1 MPAQVKPRVGAADLL
16 TVMRFPLA
24 ALFPIVH
31 GPLPRLAIVAL
42 AVVTDLADGVVARR
56 TGGSRWG
63 PVLDPIADKA
73 FMATAFITLASHG
86 VLNPLEIAAVLL
98 RDIVAVLAFAGTLIL
113 RRPVALPARAGGKAV
128 TVLQVLTLL
137 ALIAAS
143 PLSRRLAWATAAV
156 SVYAIWDYGRAATRR
171 SVPPVPPVP
180 PVP

>member
-1 MPAQVKPRVGAADLL
+1 MTAQVKPRVGAADLL
-16 TVMRFPLA
+16 TVLRFPLA

-31 GPLPRLAIVAL
+31 GSLARLAVVGL
-42 AVVTDLADGVVARR
+42 AAVTDLADGFIARR

-63 PVLDPIADKA
+63 PVLDPIADKT

-86 VLNPLEIAAVLL
+86 ILNPLEIVGALL
-98 RDIVAVLAFAGTLIL
+98 RDIVAGLAFAGTVIL

-137 ALIAAS
+137 AMLAAS

-171 SVPPVPPVP
+171 DGWSAHS
-180 PVP
+180 